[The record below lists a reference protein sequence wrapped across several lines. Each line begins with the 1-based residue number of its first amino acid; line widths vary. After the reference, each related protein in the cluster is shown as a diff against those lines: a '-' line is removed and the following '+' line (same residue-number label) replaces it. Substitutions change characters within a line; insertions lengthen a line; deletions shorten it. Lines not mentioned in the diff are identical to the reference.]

1 MAPFLIDYS
10 AHNSWETCSAL
21 WYSKYIQRLRKK
33 WPKAQRDDA
42 LALGSL
48 VHEGLRVWQLTH
60 TVEIPLAIQEEMIP
74 TRECLSLAEEL
85 VYGYAQRYPEE
96 YWPLIH
102 CEEPLVFPL
111 VPQRHWCDTCHNETD
126 VDATG
131 TCDFCDDPECR
142 VLTGLQGLAKIDSY
156 FYVPEPT
163 YIESGLPGTGYTLNP
178 GWWIHEY
185 KTKSPFIPMGMYMQ
199 GWEMNM
205 QASYQMLALMH
216 KINQTPPEVY
226 QYAESYGIVPGAQE
240 VQGVL
245 VNILEKPRRTIPKRK
260 CSGVSGC
267 GALSEFATWLPSGD
281 GLYHCPSC
289 GTKQKLMALKE
300 ATPITPPAYYR
311 LIVTRTPEELIRA
324 KQQIIQ
330 VGQRMIAM
338 EAGGLHSEPWRTSA
352 CVDTKWNRACEYLPS
367 HKQGRPV
374 EPDDPQ
380 FEFIPDYR
388 GIPIQIEGV
397 ETPQ

>member
-1 MAPFLIDYS
+1 MAPLVVDYS
-10 AHNSWETCSAL
+10 AHNSWETCPAL
-21 WYSKYIQRLRKK
+21 WYSKYIQRLRRK

-60 TVEIPLAIQEEMIP
+60 TVEIPLAIQEEMTP

-111 VPQRHWCDTCHNETD
+111 ISPEKYWCRADNRPVSQCGHSYE
-126 VDATG
+126 
-131 TCDFCDDPECR
+131 PEHYSFP
-142 VLTGLQGLAKIDSY
+142 GLEGLAKIDSY

-205 QASYQMLALMH
+205 QASYQMLALTH
-216 KINQTPPEVY
+216 TLS
-226 QYAESYGIVPGAQE
+226 AEESFRKSVGYPASEGEAPWGT

-245 VNILEKPRRTIPKRK
+245 VNILEKPRRTVPKRK

-267 GALSEFATWLPSGD
+267 GALSEFATWIPSGD

-300 ATPITPPAYYR
+300 ATPVTPPAYYR

-324 KQQIIQ
+324 RTQIIQ

-374 EPDDPQ
+374 ESDDPQ

-388 GIPIQIEGV
+388 GLVSIEGV

>member
-1 MAPFLIDYS
+1 MLIDFS
-10 AHNSWETCSAL
+10 AGSKFEQCPAA
-21 WYSKYIQRLRKK
+21 WYEAYIQRLRRK
-33 WPKAQRDDA
+33 WPRAQRDDA

-60 TVEIPLAIQEEMIP
+60 TVEIPVLIQEEMTP

-85 VYGYAQRYPEE
+85 VYGYARAYPEE

-111 VPQRHWCDTCHNETD
+111 ISPEKYWCRADNRPVGQCLHSYE
-126 VDATG
+126 
-131 TCDFCDDPECR
+131 PEHYSFP
-142 VLTGLQGLAKIDSY
+142 GLDGLAKIDSY

-163 YIESGLPGTGYTLNP
+163 YIESGLPCTGYTLNP

-185 KTKSPFIPMGMYMQ
+185 KTKSPFIPMGIYMQ

-205 QASYQMLALMH
+205 QASYQMLALTH
-216 KINQTPPEVY
+216 KIRTEAACYKMGDPDAPR
-226 QYAESYGIVPGAQE
+226 GI

-245 VNILEKPRRTIPKRK
+245 VNVLEKPRRSVPKRK
-260 CSGVSGC
+260 CVGVSGC
-267 GALSEFATWLPSGD
+267 GETQEFATWIPTGD
-281 GLYHCPSC
+281 GLYACPSC
-289 GTKQKLMALKE
+289 GNRQKLIPLKE
-300 ATPITPPAYYR
+300 ATPVTPPAYYR
-311 LIVTRTPEELIRA
+311 LIVTRTSDELARA

-374 EPDDPQ
+374 ESDDPQ
-380 FEFIPDYR
+380 FEHVPDYR
-388 GIPIQIEGV
+388 GLVSLEGV

>member
-1 MAPFLIDYS
+1 MIIDYS
-10 AHNSWETCSAL
+10 ASASWETCPAL
-21 WYSKYIQRLRKK
+21 WYSKYIQRLRRK
-33 WPKAQRDDA
+33 WPRAQRDDA

-60 TVEIPLAIQEEMIP
+60 TVEIPLAIQEEMTP

-85 VYGYAQRYPEE
+85 VYGYARAYPEE

-111 VPQRHWCDTCHNETD
+111 VNEELRWCNQCKEEMSRYKVECSICGDPTD
-126 VDATG
+126 RLIK
-131 TCDFCDDPECR
+131 PE
-142 VLTGLQGLAKIDSY
+142 LQGLAKIDSY

-185 KTKSPFIPMGMYMQ
+185 KTKSPFIPMGIYMQ

-205 QASYQMLALMH
+205 QASYQMLALTH
-216 KINQTPPEVY
+216 KIRTEAACYKMGDPDAPRGV
-226 QYAESYGIVPGAQE
+226 

-245 VNILEKPRRTIPKRK
+245 VNVLEKPRRTIPKRK
-260 CSGVSGC
+260 CVGVSGC
-267 GALSEFATWLPSGD
+267 GETQEFATWIPTGD
-281 GLYHCPSC
+281 GLYACPSC
-289 GTKQKLMALKE
+289 GNRQKLIPLKE
-300 ATPITPPAYYR
+300 ATPVTPPAYYR
-311 LIVTRTPEELIRA
+311 LIVTRTSDELTRA

-352 CVDTKWNRACEYLPS
+352 CVDTKWNSACPYFSYHKAGVPVDPS
-367 HKQGRPV
+367 
-374 EPDDPQ
+374 DPQ

-388 GIPIQIEGV
+388 GLVSLEGV